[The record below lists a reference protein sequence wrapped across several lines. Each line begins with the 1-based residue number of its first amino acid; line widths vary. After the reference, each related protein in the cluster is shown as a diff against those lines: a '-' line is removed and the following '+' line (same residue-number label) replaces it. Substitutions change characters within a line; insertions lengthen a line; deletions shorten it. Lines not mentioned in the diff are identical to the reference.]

1 MSITPTDSQHNAI
14 IAIKD
19 WFTNESKHKQ
29 VFRLFGYAGTGKS
42 TVLKLIL
49 EELRLDFLTKNGDS
63 GVVIATYTGKAALV
77 LRKKGMPAR
86 TIHSLIYSPYEATEE
101 EIKQLEKTISDA
113 SAESRNLY
121 GFDRT
126 QAEAEIV
133 VLREHLRKIKNP
145 RFELN
150 PSSDASSA
158 SLIVLDEVS
167 MVNEEMAADLLSF
180 KKPILVIGDPG
191 QLPPIDGAGAFT
203 NQTPDI
209 MLTEIHRQ
217 AADSP
222 IIRLA
227 TMARNY
233 EPIAFGEYGE
243 TVRKISMADVT
254 TELLTSGQVICG
266 LNSSRLQLNNILR
279 DYHGYTNNLP
289 SGPNE
294 KIICLKNNHELGLI
308 NGMFLS
314 LSNIVDETSNY
325 FSANVSDEFG
335 KLITKDRLKIYKGHF
350 EDHVHLDKNLNDRDW
365 KIKKR
370 LVEATFAYSITC
382 HKSQGSQWEN
392 VVVWDEAFGR
402 DKEDRAKWLY
412 TAITRA
418 ESGLT
423 IFS

>member
-350 EDHVHLDKNLNDRDW
+350 EDHVHLDKNRNDRDW